1 MIVRS
6 LGADANRHRSPSIVK
21 PRDAVLVRMA
31 THARS
36 VAKRLLNEW
45 HRHNQPI
52 AHDQVPA
59 ESGLNVADWENMA
72 ASAGS

>member
-1 MIVRS
+1 
-6 LGADANRHRSPSIVK
+6 
-21 PRDAVLVRMA
+21 
-31 THARS
+31 
-36 VAKRLLNEW
+36 LLNEW

-59 ESGLNVADWENMA
+59 ESGLTVADWENMA